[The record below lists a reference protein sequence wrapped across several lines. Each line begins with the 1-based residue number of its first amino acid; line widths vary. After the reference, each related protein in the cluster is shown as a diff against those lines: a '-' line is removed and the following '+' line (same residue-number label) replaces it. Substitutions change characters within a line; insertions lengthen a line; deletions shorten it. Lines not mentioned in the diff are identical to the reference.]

1 MSRSKIVFFVTL
13 AVAATQLSVAGGVP
27 ETVPEKLILE
37 LDAIEVECPKQI
49 VREAVKQI
57 APPPALSC
65 GMWTDGFDNFRESWD
80 LLTARLQLV
89 AVNAWQL
96 ESEGITRTYSHPILG
111 AIGVVYYDTG
121 LFVLFHKK

>member
-13 AVAATQLSVAGGVP
+13 AVAATQLSAASGVP
-27 ETVPEKLILE
+27 ETVPEKLLLE
-37 LDAIEVECPKQI
+37 LDAIQVECPKQI
-49 VREAVKQI
+49 AREAVKQI
-57 APPPALSC
+57 QPPPALAC
-65 GMWTDGFDNFRESWD
+65 GMWTDDFDSFRESWD

-121 LFVLFHKK
+121 LIVFFHKK